1 MSNPP
6 GPPEERTVFRDHLPA
21 AVILFLWLG
30 LAVHTCHSTSVTFDE
45 IWHLPVGVR
54 NLVDGDFAEDRLNPP
69 LSRMWAA
76 IPLAIRGVHVTHRT
90 PDREIGDLF
99 VAEHD
104 DYLTWYIAGRYFNL
118 LWPVAMAVL
127 LYVVTFRSLGL
138 VPARL
143 ALFSL
148 LCSPDLIAHGSIVTP
163 DTAAAFF
170 FFATS
175 VALASWFAVPSW
187 KRTIT
192 LGVLLG
198 LLQAVKYTGV
208 VFFPTLV
215 ILVLWQIW
223 RGRSS
228 AWQSVTWK
236 SLIGRLAVIL
246 LSCVVS
252 LGASYRFHGMFVP
265 LEDIPLQSVDF
276 RTIREVAGG
285 LAKLPLP
292 LPLDFVTGIDL
303 QRSIMET
310 PHPTFLD
317 GQWSLSGFRSY
328 FLKAVAYKYPLA
340 LLALSAIGAVALLR
354 QWRREHSVQVG
365 CYLIPVAILVG
376 IASFSSMQLG
386 VRYVMPILPLVA
398 FCAGSS
404 LLAFGNANKSA
415 RTVLL
420 VVGVAGLL
428 SVWRNHPHHLSYF
441 NELAGGPRGG
451 RYHLVDSNLDWGQD
465 LIRAQ
470 HAYQAHSDEPPKIA
484 YFGTVDPR
492 RLGMVTLPPPSR
504 MPQPGLYLVSVN
516 YVMGRPGTVR
526 EPDGHT
532 RSADINEFAYFQ
544 LFEPIEHV
552 GNSIDL
558 YRITQKDCDEY
569 REAMQQAALQEAG
582 LSPGSSDQ

>member
-1 MSNPP
+1 MSNPT
-6 GPPEERTVFRDHLPA
+6 GLTTVRPAIRDHLPGG
-21 AVILFLWLG
+21 VMLLVWFV
-30 LAVHTCHSTSVTFDE
+30 LAIHTCQSTSVTFDE

-76 IPLAIRGVHVTHRT
+76 IPLAIRGVHVTPRT
-90 PDREIGDLF
+90 PDREVGELF

-104 DYLTWYIAGRYFNL
+104 DYLQWYVSGRYLNL
-118 LWPVAMAVL
+118 LWPLAMAVL
-127 LYVVTFRSLGL
+127 LYVATLRSLGL
-138 VPARL
+138 APARL
-143 ALFSL
+143 ALLSL
-148 LCSPDLIAHGSIVTP
+148 LCCPDLIAHGSIVTP

-187 KRTIT
+187 RRTIT
-192 LGVLLG
+192 LGMLLG

-215 ILVLWQIW
+215 ILVLWQLW
-223 RGRSS
+223 RGRSA

-236 SLIGRLAVIL
+236 SLTGRLTVIL

-252 LGASYRFHGMFVP
+252 LGACYRFHGMFVS

-328 FLKAVAYKYPLA
+328 FLKAVLYKYPLA
-340 LLALSAIGAVALLR
+340 LLGLSVIGAFALLR

-386 VRYVMPILPLVA
+386 VRYVMPILPLIA
-398 FCAGSS
+398 FCGEQP
-404 LLAFGNANKSA
+404 
-415 RTVLL
+415 
-420 VVGVAGLL
+420 AGL
-428 SVWRNHPHHLSYF
+428 
-441 NELAGGPRGG
+441 
-451 RYHLVDSNLDWGQD
+451 
-465 LIRAQ
+465 
-470 HAYQAHSDEPPKIA
+470 
-484 YFGTVDPR
+484 
-492 RLGMVTLPPPSR
+492 
-504 MPQPGLYLVSVN
+504 
-516 YVMGRPGTVR
+516 
-526 EPDGHT
+526 
-532 RSADINEFAYFQ
+532 
-544 LFEPIEHV
+544 
-552 GNSIDL
+552 
-558 YRITQKDCDEY
+558 
-569 REAMQQAALQEAG
+569 
-582 LSPGSSDQ
+582 

>member
-6 GPPEERTVFRDHLPA
+6 GPPAEQSQLRDHLPA
-21 AVILFLWLG
+21 GAMLLVWLV
-30 LAVHTCHSTSVTFDE
+30 LALHTCHSTSVTFDE

-54 NLVDGDFAEDRLNPP
+54 NLVAGDFAEDRLNPP

-76 IPLAIRGVHVTHRT
+76 IPLALRGVQVTPRT
-90 PDREIGDLF
+90 AEREIGEIF

-104 DYLTWYIAGRYFNL
+104 DYLNWYIAGRYFNL
-118 LWPVAMAVL
+118 LWPVALAVL
-127 LYVVTFRSLGL
+127 LYRVADRSFGL
-138 VPARL
+138 APARL
-143 ALFSL
+143 ALASL
-148 LCSPDLIAHGSIVTP
+148 LCCPDLIAHGSIVTP
-163 DTAAAFF
+163 DSSAAFF

-175 VALASWFAVPSW
+175 VAMAYWFAAPTW
-187 KRTIT
+187 RRTIT
-192 LGVLLG
+192 LGTLLG

-215 ILVLWQIW
+215 MLTLWQLW
-223 RGRSS
+223 RGRSPE
-228 AWQSVTWK
+228 WQMLTWK
-236 SLIGRLAVIL
+236 SLIGRVAVIL
-246 LSCVVS
+246 FSCLVS
-252 LGASYRFHGMFVP
+252 LGACYRFQGLFVP
-265 LEDIPLQSVDF
+265 LEAIPLQSVDF
-276 RTIREVAGG
+276 CTIREIAGG

-292 LPLDFVTGIDL
+292 LPLDYVAGIDL

-317 GQWSLSGFRSY
+317 GLWSLSGFRSY
-328 FLKAVAYKYPLA
+328 FFKAAAYKYPLA
-340 LLALSAIGAVALLR
+340 LLGLSAIGVVALVR
-354 QWRREHSVQVG
+354 QWRRGCGVQVG
-365 CYLIPVAILVG
+365 SYLVPVAILVS

-386 VRYVMPILPLVA
+386 VRYVMPILPLIA
-398 FCAGSS
+398 LCAGSS
-404 LLAFGNANKSA
+404 LLAIGEDKKSA
-415 RTVLL
+415 RTLL
-420 VVGVAGLL
+420 VVVGVIGLL
-428 SVWRNHPHHLSYF
+428 SVWRHHPHHLSYF
-441 NELAGGPRGG
+441 NELAGGPWGG

-470 HAYQAHSDEPPKIA
+470 AAYHAHSDEPPKIA

-492 RLGMVTLPPPSR
+492 RLGMATVPPPSR
-504 MPQPGLYLVSVN
+504 TPQPGLYLVSVN

-544 LFEPIEHV
+544 LFEPLEHV

-558 YRITQKDCDEY
+558 YRITQKDCNEY

-582 LSPGSSDQ
+582 LSPGSSDP